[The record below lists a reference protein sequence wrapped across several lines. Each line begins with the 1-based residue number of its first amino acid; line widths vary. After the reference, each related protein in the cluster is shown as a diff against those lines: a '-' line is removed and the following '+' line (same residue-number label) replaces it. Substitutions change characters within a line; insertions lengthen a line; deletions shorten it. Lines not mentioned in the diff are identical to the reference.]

1 MIDFMSSLTVDLDVR
16 QIHETRHIYDTKA
29 EVKLSG
35 GPRGPTGR
43 GGVEKRGGM
52 PNTCICMKIL
62 KNRKI
67 I

>member
-16 QIHETRHIYDTKA
+16 QIHETRHIYDMKA

-43 GGVEKRGGM
+43 GGVEKRGTM
-52 PNTCICMKIL
+52 LNTCICMKIL